1 MKLHASAQV
10 RALALVNTRKCMILI
25 AYWLER
31 SEDDRRCLAH
41 ACYNIG
47 RGAAHRPIGSITI
60 VVKMFARGSTA
71 SALGRRGARTALS
84 SQKS

>member
-1 MKLHASAQV
+1 
-10 RALALVNTRKCMILI
+10 MILI